1 MPNMLLL
8 LPNHSH
14 GIRLICQT
22 IVVDGK
28 KMNYTD
34 VLKHPL
40 YQKLLC
46 DEDWCDFYKYAY
58 QINFRFFT
66 TPHFLTK
73 PNYL

>member
-1 MPNMLLL
+1 MPNMLLV

-58 QINFRFFT
+58 
-66 TPHFLTK
+66 
-73 PNYL
+73 